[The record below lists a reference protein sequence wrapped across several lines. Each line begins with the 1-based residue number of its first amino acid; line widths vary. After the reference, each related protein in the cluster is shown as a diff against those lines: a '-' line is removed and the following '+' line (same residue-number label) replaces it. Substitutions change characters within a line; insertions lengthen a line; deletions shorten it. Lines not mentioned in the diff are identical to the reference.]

1 MSKLYRHF
9 NSEKEVLGEVFEL
22 PKLPKKIEPLKGD
35 EILDERASFIFK
47 SITDK

>member
-22 PKLPKKIEPLKGD
+22 PKLPKDVKPFNLIMGAD
-35 EILDERASFIFK
+35 EMIFK
-47 SITDK
+47 SITNLKK